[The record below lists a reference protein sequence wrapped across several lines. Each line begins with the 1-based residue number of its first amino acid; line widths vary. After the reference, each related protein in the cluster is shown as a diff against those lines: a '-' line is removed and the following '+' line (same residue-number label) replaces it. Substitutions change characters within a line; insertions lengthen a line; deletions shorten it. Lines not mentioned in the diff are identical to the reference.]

1 VQPIRGRFV
10 FIVDGDEREISD
22 GMLVALNAQ
31 TRHAVRAIEDGAL
44 LLTIG
49 WTGDDPST
57 GEVDVTAGRSAAEEA
72 GRP

>member
-1 VQPIRGRFV
+1 
-10 FIVDGDEREISD
+10 VDGDEREISD
-22 GMLVALNAQ
+22 GMLVALDAQ
-31 TRHAVRAIEDGAL
+31 TRHAVRALEDGAF

-57 GEVDVTAGRSAAEEA
+57 GEVGVTVERSAAGEA